1 MQFLPRIPRW
11 APTVCSTQK
20 IHQGSLPGYWITGPL
35 PLDEDYSIG
44 VIRRCQDDKEGDSV
58 RFFPSFQ
65 YSWESS
71 SRETGNWEEEEEED
85 EEREDLCYASL
96 SVLLHAWASKSVEAS
111 TVLVASDGIDSLD
124 LTRAGQS
131 SSLIAHFW
139 WKENVDVVSDRIHL
153 LYSGSLPRSHYIYI
167 YHIGSPVCCVWFLWL
182 LGRSQPRTLF
192 LVPCHEFFFP
202 SSSSCDDEMLSR
214 IRFNSTLVFSLL
226 FLFVPADE
234 SQSAQRTQVAA
245 RESTPRW

>member
-1 MQFLPRIPRW
+1 MYIFLDAIFPRIPRW
-11 APTVCSTQK
+11 APAMCSTQK

-65 YSWESS
+65 DSWERSSSNS
-71 SRETGNWEEEEEED
+71 SRETGNWEEEEEE
-85 EEREDLCYASL
+85 EREGLCYASL

-111 TVLVASDGIDSLD
+111 TVVIASDGIDSLD

-153 LYSGSLPRSHYIYI
+153 LYSGSLPRSHYIYRKPCVCGF
-167 YHIGSPVCCVWFLWL
+167 YGCWVVASHALSPSVLGSL
-182 LGRSQPRTLF
+182 PR
-192 LVPCHEFFFP
+192 VFFF
-202 SSSSCDDEMLSR
+202 
-214 IRFNSTLVFSLL
+214 FFFLL
-226 FLFVPADE
+226 WRRDVVTYPL
-234 SQSAQRTQVAA
+234 
-245 RESTPRW
+245 